1 LTCISNLD
9 GFWALIGQEHQG
21 EDPMRKLCMT
31 GFGFAV
37 AMMSAGSILT
47 SHTSFAAP
55 RPLLAQN
62 DGQDAAESQRESA
75 GLLRENN
82 ITGTGATVPHPG
94 VSQGAGPTPLD
105 HAIERQN
112 DKIDNSICK
121 GC

>member
-1 LTCISNLD
+1 
-9 GFWALIGQEHQG
+9 
-21 EDPMRKLCMT
+21 MRKLCMT
-31 GFGFAV
+31 GFAFAV
-37 AMMSAGSILT
+37 ALSAGPILT
-47 SHTSFAAP
+47 SHSSVAAS

-62 DGQDAAESQRESA
+62 DGQARETESA
-75 GLLRENN
+75 RLLRENN
-82 ITGTGATVPHPG
+82 ITSTGATVPHPG